1 MLIKNYIMRIT
12 EFTEIEK
19 MAADVNRDGEIKS
32 KDYMIIKNHIMSIS
46 SINL

>member
-1 MLIKNYIMRIT
+1 MRIT